1 MNWIDWIR
9 NRKSWFLAI
18 YTLLAAA
25 AVAGLLLVRP
35 LIVSGSSMYPTFRH
49 NDRVLVDT
57 FGGDLTNLKRGDV
70 VVFFSPEDTRRLMV
84 KRVIGLPGDVITI
97 LEGHVFL
104 NGTLL
109 QEPYTNHGETSHET
123 IPAFHVPDDCV
134 FVLGDN
140 RLTSSDSREWGAV
153 PIDRIY
159 GRIIYRFQR

>member
-1 MNWIDWIR
+1 MNWIKWIQD
-9 NRKSWFLAI
+9 RKSWLLGV

-25 AVAGLLLVRP
+25 AVVGLLLYRP
-35 LIVSGSSMYPTFRH
+35 LIVSGSSMYPTFRD

-57 FGGDLTNLKRGDV
+57 FGGDLSNLKRGDV
-70 VVFFSPEDTRRLMV
+70 VVFFSPEDTSRLMV

-97 LEGHVFL
+97 LEGHVYL

-109 QEPYTNHGETSHET
+109 QEPYTNRGETSHET
-123 IPAFHVPDDCV
+123 IPAFHVPDKCV

-153 PIDRIY
+153 PADRIY